1 MNDKI
6 TAVTANLNSILV
18 RLDWIREQN
27 YNDPDAVDLMGDVA
41 EWVCEIDEA
50 VEAIEKSLT
59 PALFKG
65 ESVGRVI
72 EGWGRDEVSG
82 EERCTPDCSNGDR
95 GVGTHPNN
103 STGDGGVGTQFGD
116 SPSDKEEGTHPL
128 IPSQEGKL

>member
-6 TAVTANLNSILV
+6 TAITANLNSILG
-18 RLDWIREQN
+18 RLERIRERN

-50 VEAIEKSLT
+50 VEAIEKCLT
-59 PALFKG
+59 PALSKG

-82 EERCTPDCSNGDR
+82 EESQTPDFGKGESG
-95 GVGTHPNN
+95 GQKVGTENN
-103 STGDGGVGTQFGD
+103 TRLANDGMQD
-116 SPSDKEEGTHPL
+116 SDKL
-128 IPSQEGKL
+128 Q

>member
-6 TAVTANLNSILV
+6 AAIVVNLNSV
-18 RLDWIREQN
+18 VNRLEWIRQQN

-59 PALFKG
+59 PALSKG

-82 EERCTPDCSNGDR
+82 EESQTPDFGKGESG
-95 GVGTHPNN
+95 GQIVGTENN
-103 STGDGGVGTQFGD
+103 TRLANDGMQD
-116 SPSDKEEGTHPL
+116 SDKL
-128 IPSQEGKL
+128 Q